1 MDYNFPELLND
12 RILRAAR
19 GEEVDKVPVWVM
31 RQAGRYLPEFRA
43 SRTKYDFFTMCRTP
57 EAACEVTLQP
67 IDRYP
72 LDASIIFSDILVV
85 PQALGMEVL
94 MKPGDGPT
102 FTSPLVTP
110 EDLQRLET
118 PVNVD
123 EKLDYMFRAINLT
136 RHKLKGRVPLIGFA
150 GAPWTLMS
158 YMIEGGGSKT
168 MSKSKAWLYAYPKE
182 SHKLLQ
188 ILTDV
193 IVDFLIGQVKA
204 GAQMLQVFESHAEYL
219 GPALF
224 DEFALPYI
232 KQIQQRVRARVD
244 VPMCVFPKGG
254 HFALESLKTAGYD
267 IVGLDWTIK
276 PEDARAKVGAD
287 ITVQGNMDPCA
298 LYGSKESIKAVAKEM
313 VNRFGKKRYI
323 ANLGH
328 GIYPDVNPDHLA
340 AFIDGIHEA

>member
-1 MDYNFPELLND
+1 MDLNFPTLKND
-12 RILRAAR
+12 RILRAAV
-19 GEEVDKVPVWVM
+19 GEETDKVPVWVM

-43 SRTKYDFFTMCRTP
+43 TRVKHDFFSLCRTP
-57 EAACEVTLQP
+57 EIACEVTLQP
-67 IDRYP
+67 IRRFP
-72 LDASIIFSDILVV
+72 LDAAIIFSDILVV

-94 MKPGDGPT
+94 MQAGEGPV
-102 FTSPLVTP
+102 FTSPLITP
-110 EDLQRLET
+110 EDLRVLKT

-123 EKLDYMFRAINLT
+123 EKLGYVFEAINLT
-136 RHKLKGRVPLIGFA
+136 RHKLEGRVPLIGFA

-168 MSKSKAWLYAYPKE
+168 MAKSKAWLYRYPTE

-219 GPALF
+219 GPEIFAQ
-224 DEFALPYI
+224 FALPYI
-232 KQIQQRVRARVD
+232 KQIQERVRAKVN
-244 VPMCVFPKGG
+244 VPMCIFPKGG
-254 HFALESLKTAGYD
+254 HFSLEQLSTAGYD
-267 IVGLDWTIK
+267 IIGLDWTIK
-276 PEDARAKVGAD
+276 PDEGRQKVGSN

-298 LYGSKESIKAVAKEM
+298 LYGPKENIRAIAKDM
-313 VNRFGKKRYI
+313 VSRFGKHRYI

-328 GIYPDVNPDHLA
+328 GIYPDVDPEHLA
-340 AFIDGIHEA
+340 AFIDGIHDA